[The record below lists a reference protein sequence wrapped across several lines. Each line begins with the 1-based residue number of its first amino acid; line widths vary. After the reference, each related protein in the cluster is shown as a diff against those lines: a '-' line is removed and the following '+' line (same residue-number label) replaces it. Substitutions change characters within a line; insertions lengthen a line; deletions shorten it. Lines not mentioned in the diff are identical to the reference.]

1 MPKITKRVYKAR
13 LHTNIFRFTLA
24 YSFGGRFV
32 HKKDQKSSEQE
43 EAGRNIQIGEGFREA
58 LNEFGGR
65 VATKVVRSGQ

>member
-1 MPKITKRVYKAR
+1 MPKVTKRVYKAR
-13 LHTNIFRFTLA
+13 LHTNILRFTLA

-32 HKKDQKSSEQE
+32 HKKTKNSEQG

-65 VATKVVRSGQ
+65 VATRVVRSGQ